1 MNTNPESSQQA
12 QNKGE
17 TQARRARR
25 QYSEE
30 FKRELID
37 ACGQPAANVSALA
50 RSHGIRPNQLRRW
63 LQKARSAQ
71 RATHEAPKNARTQ
84 TSFVALAV
92 KAQPTLAADIRMNL
106 QSGATQV
113 QIEWPIS
120 ASSQC
125 AQWLREVLA

>member
-1 MNTNPESSQQA
+1 MNTNPEASQQTEI
-12 QNKGE
+12 KGE
-17 TQARRARR
+17 TQSRRARR

-30 FKRELID
+30 FKRELIK

-63 LQKARSAQ
+63 LQKARGNQRTALTAPKSAQ
-71 RATHEAPKNARTQ
+71 PQ
-84 TSFVALAV
+84 TSFVAVSV
-92 KAQPTLAADIRMNL
+92 KAEPAPPDDIRMNL
-106 QSGATQV
+106 QSGATHL
-113 QIEWPIS
+113 QIVWPIS

>member
-12 QNKGE
+12 EIKGE
-17 TQARRARR
+17 TQSRRARR

-30 FKRELID
+30 FKRELIE
-37 ACGQPAANVSALA
+37 ACGQGVANVSALA

-63 LQKARSAQ
+63 LQKARSSL
-71 RATHEAPKNARTQ
+71 RTTPTAPKNAQTQ
-84 TSFVALAV
+84 TSFVAVSV
-92 KAQPTLAADIRMNL
+92 KAQPAPPADIRMNL
-106 QSGATQV
+106 QSGATRL